1 MFHFHVSNFQATHML
16 ILYWFNSVNKSF
28 LYLYMVGYLT
38 VALLARCLP
47 IFEGK
52 AMFVQL
58 YEYFIA
64 FLPY

>member
-1 MFHFHVSNFQATHML
+1 MFHFHVSKFQATHML
-16 ILYWFNSVNKSF
+16 IFNDLTPYIRAF
-28 LYLYMVGYLT
+28 LYLYMVGYFT
-38 VALLARCLP
+38 VALLAGCLP